1 MLKGSPASTHSYL
14 IKQLPTAMVFV
25 NERFEVVHA
34 SDQWITDFELDPEG
48 VFGKPIGEL
57 LTRTSHHW
65 EQALHACL
73 SGDTDE
79 TTIKTTV
86 HLNLDTPM
94 GEAWS
99 EWTCNPWYDLQG
111 NIIGLIIQ
119 TKDITRRKRYEEEN
133 KKLQRHLTATAEIGK
148 IGSWE
153 YCFKEDTLT
162 WCGMT
167 RKIHEVSDDF
177 IPTIENAI
185 NFYKDGHS
193 RNTISMIIH
202 EATENGTPW
211 SERLQIVTAN
221 GKEAWVQAAGR
232 PILIEGK
239 VVGFTGTI
247 QNINEQVISETK
259 TKKSEHLLRTLIDNL
274 PLNVFIKDTESRKIL
289 VNKAECEFLGH
300 GPDELLGKTDFDLY
314 DKEMAQMSRHEDLKV
329 METLKPLLRKENV
342 IRTKDGKSTT
352 FLTSKI
358 PLMGDSGKVSGLIGI
373 SLDISDMK
381 QKEEEL
387 RDLVNVASLQNKKLV
402 NFAHIVSHNLR
413 SHTAN
418 FSMLLD
424 FLIHE
429 KNESEKE
436 NILNM
441 LTDASDNLLETL
453 ENLNEVVAINTNVNL
468 NKKSIPLKNKI
479 DTVVHNLSAY
489 LGTHK
494 AKVINTVLESTEIQI
509 IPAYIDSILMNF
521 ITNAVKYKDPGRNPL
536 ITLSA
541 KREEGYTVL
550 SITDNGLGMNL
561 EKYGDKL
568 FGMYKTFHNH
578 SDSRGMGLYIT
589 KNQIEAMNGKIS
601 VESKVGTGT
610 TFNIYFNEKNG

>member
-34 SDQWITDFELDPEG
+34 SDQWITDFELDPDR

-65 EQALHACL
+65 EQALQACL
-73 SGDTDE
+73 SGDIEE
-79 TTIKTTV
+79 TTIIAPV
-86 HLNLDTPM
+86 HLNVDTPM
-94 GEAWS
+94 GETWS
-99 EWTCNPWYDLQG
+99 EWTCNPWHDHQG

-119 TKDITRRKRYEEEN
+119 TKDISRCKRYEEEN
-133 KKLQRHLTATAEIGK
+133 KKLQRHLKATAEIAK

-177 IPTIENAI
+177 IPTIENSV
-185 NFYKDGHS
+185 NFYKDGHN
-193 RNTISMIIH
+193 RNTMSMVIH
-202 EATENGTPW
+202 EATEKGTPW
-211 SERLQIVTAN
+211 SERLQIVTAK
-221 GKEAWVQAAGR
+221 GKEVWVQAAGR
-232 PILIEGK
+232 PILIDGK
-239 VVGFTGTI
+239 VVGFTGTL
-247 QNINEQVISETK
+247 QNIDEQVISETR

-289 VNKAECEFLGH
+289 VNKSECEYWGVDR
-300 GPDELLGKTDFDLY
+300 PEELLGKTDFDLY
-314 DKEMAQMSRHEDLKV
+314 NKEMAQIARNEDLRV
-329 METLKPLLRKENV
+329 MDTLRPLLGREITDRKAN
-342 IRTKDGKSTT
+342 GTT
-352 FLTSKI
+352 TTLLTSKI
-358 PLMGDSGKVSGLIGI
+358 PLLDDTGKANGLIGI

-387 RDLVNVASLQNKKLV
+387 RNLVNVASLQNKKLV

-429 KNESEKE
+429 KDESEKE

-468 NKKSIPLKNKI
+468 DKKTILLKNKI

-489 LGTHK
+489 LGTHN
-494 AKVINTVLESTEIQI
+494 AKVINKVHNSTEIQI

-521 ITNAVKYKDPGRNPL
+521 LTNAVKYKDPTRDAV
-536 ITLSA
+536 IILSA

-550 SITDNGLGMNL
+550 SVTDNGLGMNL
-561 EKYGDKL
+561 DKYGDKL

-578 SDSRGMGLYIT
+578 SDARGIGLYIT
-589 KNQIEAMNGKIS
+589 KNQIEAMNGKVS
-601 VESKVGTGT
+601 VESKVGIGT
-610 TFNIYFNEKNG
+610 TFNIYFQ